1 MPSIRH
7 KNLVPSRR
15 RRDDDDDEESS
26 LAADVEEDSLSE
38 GSPISN
44 GDDDA
49 DVEGSE
55 ASEHETSRDPD
66 IVPTV
71 GSPNGITVAADE
83 SKQSQAKD
91 ELSKPSLNGFF
102 KNSADTNAML
112 NGLKI
117 SGDADAVEE
126 THFEDTAADMP
137 TSPLKSVQAPPEVG
151 RQETLAERNRREH
164 QEYLKKRDENPAFV
178 PNRGGF
184 FLHDNRSAA
193 AGMNGVRPFARG
205 RGRGSFVG
213 MHPS

>member
-7 KNLVPSRR
+7 KNIVPSRR
-15 RRDDDDDEESS
+15 RRDDDYDEEGSMV
-26 LAADVEEDSLSE
+26 ADVEEDSLSE

-55 ASEHETSRDPD
+55 DSEQETSRDPD
-66 IVPTV
+66 VVPTV
-71 GSPNGITVAADE
+71 GSPNGAALAKGPSE
-83 SKQSQAKD
+83 NGHAKD
-91 ELSKPSLNGFF
+91 EPSKPSLNGVF
-102 KNSADTNAML
+102 KNSADTDAML

-117 SGDADAVEE
+117 SGDANIVEE
-126 THFEDTAADMP
+126 ISFEDSAVDMP
-137 TSPLKSVQAPPEVG
+137 TSPLKPVQALPETG

-184 FLHDNRSAA
+184 FLHDNRSSP
-193 AGMNGVRPFARG
+193 AGVNGVRPLARG
-205 RGRGSFVG
+205 RGRGSFAG
-213 MHPS
+213 THSS